1 MKTLLIITG
10 PQGSGNH
17 LFSKVFAATEG
28 VYGWKELNDTYWIP
42 HDKEPFAEAW
52 HNPSLLKDIEFGNYG
67 VTSIS
72 CPYAYN
78 GQTIEP
84 DYDKFIN
91 AARNLGY
98 DVKIAIIG
106 RDQNILQYQQA
117 RVRRTRS
124 LDCFIRH
131 VPSLLV
137 RNPIFLSTELLYL
150 YGMSYIHSI
159 RSQLGF
165 PVYITQ
171 EKLDEILIQDANAK
185 YFQPAPD
192 QELDK
197 TVRHVSGISE

>member
-1 MKTLLIITG
+1 MKTLLILTG

-17 LFSKVFAATEG
+17 LWSKVFAATEG
-28 VYGWKELNDTYWIP
+28 IFGWSALNNHYWIP
-42 HDKEPFAEAW
+42 HDQEPFAQAW
-52 HNPSLLKDIEFGNYG
+52 QDPALLKTINFGNYG

-78 GQTIEP
+78 GQTTEP

-106 RDQNILQYQQA
+106 RDQNILQYQQT
-117 RVRRTRS
+117 RVRRTGS

-131 VPSLLV
+131 VPSLLAW
-137 RNPIFLSTELLYL
+137 NPIFLSTELLYL
-150 YGMSYIHSI
+150 YRMNYIHGV

-185 YFQPAPD
+185 YFQPAAD